1 MTVSD
6 ERMAANQALFRSSNE
21 GIREAARR
29 AGLERIPFLCE
40 CDDLDCTQ
48 LLRLTALEYERVRR
62 DGRTFIVVPGH
73 EQADAR
79 SRVVSEHGGYSVAQK
94 VGRAGEIA
102 QELDPRGRSAERDT
116 PREAT
121 GDG

>member
-1 MTVSD
+1 MNVSD
-6 ERMAANQALFRSSNE
+6 ERMAANQALFRASNE

-48 LLRLTALEYERVRR
+48 LLQLTALEYERVRR
-62 DGRTFIVVPGH
+62 DGRTFIIVQGH

-79 SRVVSEHGGYSVAQK
+79 SRVLSDHGSYSVVEK

-102 QELDPRGRSAERDT
+102 EQLDRRDRPPERNT